1 MGLHSF
7 FEIYHNYPE
16 YMYVTDNDLY
26 LHKQYYEDS
35 LVEWYKKRERI
46 ENEYSPRIKNPNRDI
61 H

>member
-1 MGLHSF
+1 
-7 FEIYHNYPE
+7 
-16 YMYVTDNDLY
+16 MYVTDNDLY
-26 LHKQYYEDS
+26 LHKEQYYDS